1 MRGEQAGAAALLE
14 LGGMCSISK
23 KAVFT
28 RFQKSGE
35 WLRWLCERICRNNQA
50 IGEALRWLGERN
62 V

>member
-1 MRGEQAGAAALLE
+1 
-14 LGGMCSISK
+14 MCSISK